1 MDRPQMRYYKGNE
14 ETAKLQGQA
23 KYDSIA
29 ELANTYP
36 SLVLAEDFASGFI
49 TGSSSLTGSV
59 ECSAAMQGIIYYGFD
74 MAENRQ
80 VYYPSQSMTF
90 VIAYQKFQEQLS
102 LFYA

>member
-1 MDRPQMRYYKGNE
+1 MDKPQMRYYKGNE
-14 ETAKLQGQA
+14 ETAKLKGQA

-49 TGSSSLTGSV
+49 TGSSSLTGSA
-59 ECSAAMQGIIYYGFD
+59 ECSASMQGIIYYGFE

-80 VYYPSQSMTF
+80 VYMPSQSMTF